1 MKDEISTIKGVF
13 VFAATII
20 GAGILALP
28 VAAAT
33 TGLFPMLLILLVVGA
48 ISVFSALYIA
58 ETVINTKGDHHLPS
72 LAREH
77 LGNTGFTVMISG
89 IVIYIYGALVGYLAA
104 GGQLFHSLSNGKI
117 PVSAGI
123 LIYCVAGSLIVHF
136 GLKIISRVE
145 TYLFSAMLVL
155 IGIVIALTL
164 PNIEISLL
172 QETHWNDTLNIFGV
186 VLFAYVGHSVIP
198 SIARGL
204 KKQGDINRIS
214 IWGVVIP
221 LLLYVVWCFV
231 VIGAVPK
238 EALEGRPSLTNA
250 KIAGQPATI
259 PLGLIV
265 GGSVIILGNLF
276 AVLSTMTSYIG
287 FGFSLKE
294 AYVDVAAAMH
304 QKISPPA
311 ATFLVVI
318 PPLVIALFKPEVF
331 VNALDIAGTYGGGLF
346 VGILPVLM
354 VLRSRQ
360 KAKSIKQM
368 TWGGKWMP
376 YIVLIIYLIG
386 MFYGTMK
393 LIS

>member
-1 MKDEISTIKGVF
+1 MTDEINTIKGVF

-33 TGLFPMLLILLVVGA
+33 TGLLPMLLILLVVGTV
-48 ISVFSALYIA
+48 SVFSALYIA
-58 ETVINTKGDHHLPS
+58 ETVINTTGDHHLPS

-77 LGNTGFTVMISG
+77 LGNTGFAVMISG

-123 LIYCVAGSLIVHF
+123 LIYCAVGSLIVHF
-136 GLKIISRVE
+136 GLKIMSRVE
-145 TYLFSAMLVL
+145 TYLFSAMLIL

-164 PNIEISLL
+164 PNIKIPLL
-172 QETHWNDTLNIFGV
+172 LETHWNDTLNIFGV

-214 IWGVVIP
+214 IWGVLIP
-221 LLLYVVWCFV
+221 LLLYVVWCFI

-238 EALEGRPSLTNA
+238 TALEGRPSLANA

-265 GGSVIILGNLF
+265 GGSVILLGNLF

-304 QKISPPA
+304 RKISPPA
-311 ATFLVVI
+311 ATLVVVI
-318 PPLVIALFKPEVF
+318 PPLVIALFKPESF

-354 VLRSRQ
+354 VLKSRR
-360 KAKSIKQM
+360 KIKTIKQM

-376 YIVLIIYLIG
+376 YIVLIIYLVG

>member
-1 MKDEISTIKGVF
+1 MKDQISIIKGVF

-33 TGLFPMLLILLVVGA
+33 TGLVPMLLILLVVGGV
-48 ISVFSALYIA
+48 SVFSALYIA

-72 LAREH
+72 LAGEH
-77 LGNTGFTVMISG
+77 LGNLGFAVMISG

-104 GGQLFHSLSNGKI
+104 GGQLLHSLSNGKI
-117 PVSAGI
+117 PVPAGI
-123 LIYCVAGSLIVHF
+123 LIYGAAGSFIVHF
-136 GLKIISRVE
+136 GLKIMSRVE
-145 TYLFSAMLVL
+145 TYLFSAMLIL

-164 PNIEISLL
+164 PNIKIPLL
-172 QETHWNDTLNIFGV
+172 METHWSDTLNIFGV

-214 IWGVVIP
+214 IWGVLIP
-221 LLLYVVWCFV
+221 LLLYLVWCVV
-231 VIGAVPK
+231 VIGAIPK
-238 EALEGRPSLTNA
+238 EALEGRPSLANA
-250 KIAGQPATI
+250 KITGQPATI

-276 AVLSTMTSYIG
+276 AVISTMTSYIG

-294 AYVDVAAAMH
+294 AYVDVATAMH
-304 QKISPPA
+304 QKISSFA

-318 PPLVIALFKPEVF
+318 PPLVIALFKPEMF

-354 VLRSRQ
+354 VLKSR
-360 KAKSIKQM
+360 KKIKPIEQM
-368 TWGGKWMP
+368 TWGGQWMP

-386 MFYGTMK
+386 MFYGTIK
-393 LIS
+393 LIF

>member
-1 MKDEISTIKGVF
+1 
-13 VFAATII
+13 
-20 GAGILALP
+20 
-28 VAAAT
+28 
-33 TGLFPMLLILLVVGA
+33 VV
-48 ISVFSALYIA
+48 
-58 ETVINTKGDHHLPS
+58 NTPGDHHLPS

-77 LGNTGFTVMISG
+77 LGFTGFALMISG
-89 IVIYIYGALVGYLAA
+89 IVIYIYGALIGYLAA
-104 GGQLFHSLSNGKI
+104 GGQLFYSLSNGKI
-117 PVSAGI
+117 PVSSGI
-123 LIYCVAGSLIVHF
+123 LIYCAAGSLIIHF
-136 GLKIISRVE
+136 GLKIMSRVE
-145 TYLFSAMLVL
+145 TYLFSAMLIL
-155 IGIVIALTL
+155 IGMVIALTL
-164 PNIEISLL
+164 PNIEIPLVL
-172 QETHWNDTLNIFGV
+172 ETHWRDTLNVFGV

-204 KKQGDINRIS
+204 KKHEYINQIS

-231 VIGAVPK
+231 VMGTVPK
-238 EALEGRPSLTNA
+238 TAGQGRPSLAGA

-294 AYVDVAAAMH
+294 AYVDVAVEMH
-304 QKISPPA
+304 QKISPRVV
-311 ATFLVVI
+311 TLLVVI

-331 VNALDIAGTYGGGLF
+331 VHALDIAGTYGGGLF

-354 VLRSRQ
+354 VLSSR
-360 KAKSIKQM
+360 KKIKPIKHM

-376 YIVLIIYLIG
+376 YIVLIIYVIG
-386 MFYGTMK
+386 MFYGTIK
-393 LIS
+393 LLS

>member
-1 MKDEISTIKGVF
+1 MF
-13 VFAATII
+13 
-20 GAGILALP
+20 
-28 VAAAT
+28 
-33 TGLFPMLLILLVVGA
+33 
-48 ISVFSALYIA
+48 Y
-58 ETVINTKGDHHLPS
+58 
-72 LAREH
+72 
-77 LGNTGFTVMISG
+77 
-89 IVIYIYGALVGYLAA
+89 
-104 GGQLFHSLSNGKI
+104 SLSNGKI

-123 LIYCVAGSLIVHF
+123 LIYCAAGSFIVHF
-136 GLKIISRVE
+136 GLKIMSRVQ

-155 IGIVIALTL
+155 IGIVITLTL
-164 PNIEISLL
+164 PDIEIPLL
-172 QETHWNDTLNIFGV
+172 LETHWHDTPNVFGV

-204 KKQGDINRIS
+204 EKPGDINRIS
-214 IWGVVIP
+214 VWGVLIP

-231 VIGAVPK
+231 VIGVVPK
-238 EALEGRPSLTNA
+238 TAGQGQPSLAGA

-265 GGSVIILGNLF
+265 GGSVIILGNVF

-304 QKISPPA
+304 QKISPA
-311 ATFLVVI
+311 AVTLLVVI
-318 PPLVIALFKPEVF
+318 PPLAMAFFKPEAF
-331 VNALDIAGTYGGGLF
+331 VSALDMAGTYGGGLF

-354 VLRSRQ
+354 VLKSRE
-360 KAKSIKQM
+360 KAAAIKQM

-376 YIVLIIYLIG
+376 YIVLIIYLVG
-386 MFYGTMK
+386 MLYGTMK

>member
-33 TGLFPMLLILLVVGA
+33 TGFMPMLLILLIVGVVS
-48 ISVFSALYIA
+48 IFSALYIA

-72 LAREH
+72 LAREY
-77 LGNTGFTVMISG
+77 LGNTGFAVMIFG

-104 GGQLFHSLSNGKI
+104 GGQLFHSLSKGKI

-123 LIYCVAGSLIVHF
+123 LIYCAAGSLIVHF
-136 GLKIISRVE
+136 GLKIMSRVE
-145 TYLFSAMLVL
+145 TYLFSAMLIL

-164 PNIEISLL
+164 PNIEIQLVL
-172 QETHWNDTLNIFGV
+172 ETHWRDTLNVFGV

-204 KKQGDINRIS
+204 KKHGDINRIS
-214 IWGVVIP
+214 IWGVLIP

-231 VIGAVPK
+231 VIGAIPK
-238 EALEGRPSLTNA
+238 TAGQGQPSLSGA

-259 PLGLIV
+259 PLGLII
-265 GGSVIILGNLF
+265 GGSVILLGNLF

-294 AYVDVAAAMH
+294 AYVDVAAEMH

-311 ATFLVVI
+311 VTLLVVI
-318 PPLVIALFKPEVF
+318 PPLVIALLKPEAF

-346 VGILPVLM
+346 VGVLPVLM
-354 VLRSRQ
+354 VLSSR
-360 KAKSIKQM
+360 KKNKTIKHM

-376 YIVLIIYLIG
+376 YIVLIIYGIG
-386 MFYGTMK
+386 MLYGTMK

>member
-1 MKDEISTIKGVF
+1 MRDEISTLKGVF

-28 VAAAT
+28 VASST
-33 TGLFPMLLILLVVGA
+33 TGLLPMLLILLIVGA
-48 ISVFSALYIA
+48 VSVFSALYIA
-58 ETVINTKGDHHLPS
+58 ETVINTTGDHHLPS

-77 LGNTGFTVMISG
+77 LGNTGFALMISG

-104 GGQLFHSLSNGKI
+104 GGQLFHSLSKGKI

-123 LIYCVAGSLIVHF
+123 LIYCAVGSFIVHF
-136 GLKIISRVE
+136 GLKIMSRVE
-145 TYLFSAMLVL
+145 TYLFSTMLVL
-155 IGIVIALTL
+155 IGIVIALTM
-164 PNIEISLL
+164 PNIEIPLL
-172 QETHWNDTLNIFGV
+172 LETHWNDTPNIFGV

-231 VIGAVPK
+231 VIGTVPK
-238 EALEGRPSLTNA
+238 TAGQGRPSLANA
-250 KIAGQPATI
+250 QITGQPATI
-259 PLGLIV
+259 PLGLII
-265 GGSVIILGNLF
+265 GGSVILLGNLF

-294 AYVDVAAAMH
+294 AYVDVAAAIH
-304 QKISPPA
+304 RKISPPA
-311 ATFLVVI
+311 ATLLVVI
-318 PPLVIALFKPEVF
+318 PPLVIALFKPGAF

-346 VGILPVLM
+346 VGILPVFM
-354 VLRSRQ
+354 VLRSR
-360 KAKSIKQM
+360 KKINTIKQM

-376 YIVLIIYLIG
+376 YIVLIIYLTG
-386 MFYGTMK
+386 MVYGTLK

>member
-28 VAAAT
+28 VAAAK
-33 TGLFPMLLILLVVGA
+33 TGFFPMLLILLIVGA
-48 ISVFSALYIA
+48 ISVFSALYIG

-72 LAREH
+72 LAREY
-77 LGNTGFTVMISG
+77 LGVSGFAIMIAG

-104 GGQLFHSLSNGKI
+104 GGQLFYSLSNGKI
-117 PVSAGI
+117 PVSAGV
-123 LIYCVAGSLIVHF
+123 LIYCAAGSLIIHF
-136 GLKIISRVE
+136 GLKIMSRVE
-145 TYLFSAMLVL
+145 TYLFSAMLIL
-155 IGIVIALTL
+155 IGTVIALTL
-164 PNIEISLL
+164 RNIQIPLL
-172 QETHWNDTLNIFGV
+172 LETHWRDTLNVFGV

-204 KKQGDINRIS
+204 KKHEDINRIS
-214 IWGVVIP
+214 IWGVLIP
-221 LLLYVVWCFV
+221 LLLYVVWCFAV
-231 VIGAVPK
+231 MGTVPK
-238 EALEGRPSLTNA
+238 TAGLDQPSLAGA

-265 GGSVIILGNLF
+265 GGSVVLLGNLF

-294 AYVDVAAAMH
+294 AYVDVAAEMH
-304 QKISPPA
+304 QKISPWA
-311 ATFLVVI
+311 VTLLVVI

-331 VNALDIAGTYGGGLF
+331 VHALDIAGTYGGGVF

-354 VLRSRQ
+354 VLSSR
-360 KAKSIKQM
+360 KKIKTIKHM
-368 TWGGKWMP
+368 TWGGKCMP
-376 YIVLIIYLIG
+376 YIVLIIYGIG
-386 MFYGTMK
+386 MVYGTIK
-393 LIS
+393 LLS

>member
-1 MKDEISTIKGVF
+1 MTDEISTIKGVF

-28 VAAAT
+28 VAAAAA
-33 TGLFPMLLILLVVGA
+33 GLLPMLLILLVVGSV
-48 ISVFSALYIA
+48 SVFSALYIA
-58 ETVINTKGDHHLPS
+58 ETVLNTTGDHHLPS

-77 LGNTGFTVMISG
+77 LGNTGFAVMISG

-104 GGQLFHSLSNGKI
+104 GGQLFHSLSNGKV
-117 PVSAGI
+117 PMSAGI
-123 LIYCVAGSLIVHF
+123 LIYCAAGGFIVHF
-136 GLKIISRVE
+136 GLKIMSRVE

-164 PNIEISLL
+164 PNIEVPLIL
-172 QETHWNDTLNIFGV
+172 EAHWNNTMNVFGV

-204 KKQGDINRIS
+204 KKKGDIHRIS
-214 IWGVVIP
+214 IWGVVVP

-231 VIGAVPK
+231 VIGTVPK
-238 EALEGRPSLTNA
+238 TSLEGRPSLLGA

-259 PLGLIV
+259 PLGLMV

-294 AYVDVAAAMH
+294 AYVDVAAEIH
-304 QKISPPA
+304 KKISPWA
-311 ATFLVVI
+311 ATLLVVI
-318 PPLVIALFKPEVF
+318 PPLVIALFNPKAF
-331 VNALDIAGTYGGGLF
+331 VKSLDIAGTYGGGLF
-346 VGILPVLM
+346 VGILPVCM
-354 VLRSRQ
+354 VLRSRK
-360 KAKSIKQM
+360 KAKAIKQM
-368 TWGGKWMP
+368 TWGGQWMP

-386 MFYGTMK
+386 MVYGTMK

>member
-1 MKDEISTIKGVF
+1 MTDEISTIKGVF

-28 VAAAT
+28 VAAAK
-33 TGLFPMLLILLVVGA
+33 TGFFPMLLLLLVVGA
-48 ISVFSALYIA
+48 VSVFSALYIA
-58 ETVINTKGDHHLPS
+58 ETVIHTEGDHHLPS

-77 LGNTGFTVMISG
+77 LGGFGFAIMIIG
-89 IVIYIYGALVGYLAA
+89 IIIYIYGALTGYLAA
-104 GGQLFHSLSNGKI
+104 GGQLFYSLSNGKI
-117 PVSAGI
+117 PVLAGI
-123 LIYCVAGSLIVHF
+123 LIYFVMGSFIVHF
-136 GLKIISRVE
+136 GLKIVSRVE
-145 TYLFSAMLVL
+145 TYLFSVMLIL
-155 IGIVIALTL
+155 IGTVIALTL
-164 PNIEISLL
+164 PNIEIPLL
-172 QETHWNDTLNIFGV
+172 LETHWRDTLNVFGV

-204 KKQGDINRIS
+204 KKHGDINRIS
-214 IWGVVIP
+214 IWGVLIP
-221 LLLYVVWCFV
+221 MLLYVVWCFV
-231 VIGAVPK
+231 VMGVVPK
-238 EALEGRPSLTNA
+238 TAVEGLPSLAGA
-250 KIAGQPATI
+250 KSSGQPATI

-294 AYVDVAAAMH
+294 AYVDVAAEMH
-304 QKISPPA
+304 QRISPRA
-311 ATFLVVI
+311 VTLLVVI
-318 PPLVIALFKPEVF
+318 PPLVIALFKPEAF

-354 VLRSRQ
+354 VLSSR
-360 KAKSIKQM
+360 KKIKTIKHM

-376 YIVLIIYLIG
+376 YIVLIIYVIG
-386 MFYGTMK
+386 MCYGTMK

>member
-1 MKDEISTIKGVF
+1 MTDEISTLKGVF
-13 VFAATII
+13 VFSATII

-48 ISVFSALYIA
+48 VSVFSALYIA
-58 ETVINTKGDHHLPS
+58 ETVMNTTGDHHLPS
-72 LAREH
+72 LAKEH
-77 LGNTGFTVMISG
+77 LGGFGFAAMIIG
-89 IVIYIYGALVGYLAA
+89 IIIYIYGALTGYLAA
-104 GGQLFHSLSNGKI
+104 GGQLFYSLSNGKI
-117 PVSAGI
+117 PVPAGI
-123 LIYCVAGSLIVHF
+123 LIYCAAGSLIVHF
-136 GLKIISRVE
+136 GLKIMSRVE

-164 PNIEISLL
+164 PNIEVPLL
-172 QETHWNDTLNIFGV
+172 LETHWNDTLNIFGV

-204 KKQGDINRIS
+204 KKQGNINRIS
-214 IWGVVIP
+214 IWGVLIP
-221 LLLYVVWCFV
+221 LLLYVVWCFI

-238 EALEGRPSLTNA
+238 TAAQGGPSLANA

-265 GGSVIILGNLF
+265 GGSVILLGNLF

-294 AYVDVAAAMH
+294 AYVDVAAVMH
-304 QKISPPA
+304 RKISPPA
-311 ATFLVVI
+311 VTLLVVI
-318 PPLVIALFKPEVF
+318 PPLVIALFKPGAF

-354 VLRSRQ
+354 VLRSRK
-360 KAKSIKQM
+360 KASGIDQM

-376 YIVLIIYLIG
+376 FIVLIIYLIG

>member
-28 VAAAT
+28 VAAAK
-33 TGLFPMLLILLVVGA
+33 TGFFPMLLLLLVVGA
-48 ISVFSALYIA
+48 VSVFSALYIA
-58 ETVINTKGDHHLPS
+58 ETEIHTEGDHHLPS

-77 LGNTGFTVMISG
+77 LGNTGFAVMISG
-89 IVIYIYGALVGYLAA
+89 IVIYICGALVGYLAA
-104 GGQLFHSLSNGKI
+104 GGQLFYSLSNGKI

-123 LIYCVAGSLIVHF
+123 LIYCAAGSLIVHF
-136 GLKIISRVE
+136 GLKIMSRVE
-145 TYLFSAMLVL
+145 TYLFSAMLIL
-155 IGIVIALTL
+155 IGMVIALTL
-164 PNIEISLL
+164 PNIEIPLVL
-172 QETHWNDTLNIFGV
+172 ETHWRDTLNVFGV

-204 KKQGDINRIS
+204 KKHEDINRIS
-214 IWGVVIP
+214 IWGVLIP

-231 VIGAVPK
+231 VMGAVPK
-238 EALEGRPSLTNA
+238 TAGHGQPSLAGA

-265 GGSVIILGNLF
+265 GGSVVLLGNLF

-294 AYVDVAAAMH
+294 AYVDVAAEMH
-304 QKISPPA
+304 QKISPRA
-311 ATFLVVI
+311 VTLLVVI
-318 PPLVIALFKPEVF
+318 PPLVIALFKPKVF
-331 VNALDIAGTYGGGLF
+331 VHALDIAGTYGGGVF

-354 VLRSRQ
+354 VLRSRK
-360 KAKSIKQM
+360 KAKSIKLM

-376 YIVLIIYLIG
+376 YIVLSIYVIG
-386 MFYGTMK
+386 MVYGTMK
-393 LIS
+393 LLS

>member
-1 MKDEISTIKGVF
+1 MKDEISPVKGVF

-28 VAAAT
+28 VAAAK
-33 TGLFPMLLILLVVGA
+33 TGFFPMLLILLVVGA
-48 ISVFSALYIA
+48 VSVFSALYIA
-58 ETVINTKGDHHLPS
+58 ETVVNTPGDHHLPS
-72 LAREH
+72 LAKEH
-77 LGNTGFTVMISG
+77 LGGFGFTAMIIG
-89 IVIYIYGALVGYLAA
+89 IIIYIYGALTGYLAA
-104 GGQLFHSLSNGKI
+104 GGQLFYSLSNGKI
-117 PVSAGI
+117 PVLAGI
-123 LIYCVAGSLIVHF
+123 VIYFVMGSFIVHF
-136 GLKIISRVE
+136 GLTIVSRVE
-145 TYLFSAMLVL
+145 TYLFSAMLIL
-155 IGIVIALTL
+155 IGTVIALTL
-164 PNIEISLL
+164 PNIEIPLVL
-172 QETHWNDTLNIFGV
+172 ETHWHDTLNVFGV

-204 KKQGDINRIS
+204 KKHEDINRIS

-231 VIGAVPK
+231 VMGTVPK
-238 EALEGRPSLTNA
+238 TAGHDQPSLAGA

-294 AYVDVAAAMH
+294 AYVDVAAEMH

-311 ATFLVVI
+311 VTLLVVI

-331 VNALDIAGTYGGGLF
+331 VHALDIAGTYGGGVF

-354 VLRSRQ
+354 VLSSR
-360 KAKSIKQM
+360 KKIKTIKHM
-368 TWGGKWMP
+368 TWGGKCMP

-386 MFYGTMK
+386 MLYGTMK
-393 LIS
+393 ILS

>member
-1 MKDEISTIKGVF
+1 MKDEISTLKGVF

-33 TGLFPMLLILLVVGA
+33 TGLLPIFLVLLVVGA
-48 ISVFSALYIA
+48 VSVFSALYVA
-58 ETVINTKGDHHLPS
+58 ETVVNTKGDHHLPS

-77 LGNTGFTVMISG
+77 LGYTGFTVMISG

-104 GGQLFHSLSNGKI
+104 GGQLFYSLSNGRI
-117 PVSAGI
+117 PVSVGI
-123 LIYCVAGSLIVHF
+123 LTYCVAGSFIVHF
-136 GLKIISRVE
+136 GLKIMSRVE

-155 IGIVIALTL
+155 IGIVIALVL
-164 PNIEISLL
+164 PNIEIPLL
-172 QETHWNDTLNIFGV
+172 LETHWNDTLDVFGV

-204 KKQGDINRIS
+204 KKPEDISRVS
-214 IWGVVIP
+214 IWGVMIP
-221 LLLYVVWCFV
+221 LLLYVLWCFV
-231 VIGAVPK
+231 VMGAVPK
-238 EALEGRPSLTNA
+238 TGLEGQPSLASA

-265 GGSVIILGNLF
+265 GGSVVILGNVF

-294 AYVDVAAAMH
+294 SYLDVAAEMH
-304 QKISPPA
+304 KKISPSA
-311 ATFLVVI
+311 VTLLVVI
-318 PPLVIALFKPEVF
+318 PPLVIALFKPEAF
-331 VNALDIAGTYGGGLF
+331 VNALDIAGTYGGGVF

-354 VLRSRQ
+354 VLRSR
-360 KAKSIKQM
+360 KKIKVIKQM
-368 TWGGKWMP
+368 AWGGKWMP

-393 LIS
+393 LLS